1 MKLSYLLLPSNC
13 FHQTC
18 ISDSAI
24 PKHSIQKIFKKS
36 EISFR
41 HKIRTFKMYIKIHK
55 ALNSNKSRPMYL
67 FLIFLFT
74 FQLFIVM
81 QRYVS
86 ASQQVPENQKYSKI
100 TYIMLENTQ
109 VVTNTVLKEDYKMGR
124 NLFQV

>member
-1 MKLSYLLLPSNC
+1 
-13 FHQTC
+13 
-18 ISDSAI
+18 
-24 PKHSIQKIFKKS
+24 
-36 EISFR
+36 
-41 HKIRTFKMYIKIHK
+41 
-55 ALNSNKSRPMYL
+55 MYL